1 MKSQN
6 IQKIMAIAKAEKTVW
21 KIVISV
27 DKVSGDG
34 TIIKQYTCIDEW
46 NNTFECDELEE
57 SRVQTGKT
65 LSIHAADKEIVDE
78 LLRLGQY
85 TEVNNQKTV
94 KT

>member
-6 IQKIMAIAKAEKTVW
+6 IRKIMSIAKAEKTAY

-27 DKVSGDG
+27 DDVSRDDG

-46 NNTFECDELEE
+46 NNTFECDKLDE

-65 LSIHAADKEIVDE
+65 LSIHAADKEIVE
-78 LLRLGQY
+78 QIVRL
-85 TEVNNQKTV
+85 
-94 KT
+94 